1 MIARRCGGRGCR
13 AVRTSVGT
21 FSQNSFSSAA
31 TIGTPAKR
39 YDAART
45 NIDQPAKQL
54 TFGRN
59 FSLTDEHR
67 SGANRVRQHLSIREH
82 FRRGNAFLI
91 LFAAPHCRPSDHD
104 RIASGAQAHSQD
116 WRSDA

>member
-54 TFGRN
+54 TTINAATRGQPVAAVN
-59 FSLTDEHR
+59 LH
-67 SGANRVRQHLSIREH
+67 AVQLSVTT
-82 FRRGNAFLI
+82 
-91 LFAAPHCRPSDHD
+91 AAS
-104 RIASGAQAHSQD
+104 AHP
-116 WRSDA
+116 W